1 MPAATATVTRR
12 TADLSDEAF
21 ARELFATS
29 RLDLAVLP
37 AQVRDPL
44 LDMQFRAQRLQYAES
59 FPAPSTKLSS
69 PTVST
74 SVELIV
80 DRGPGGVR
88 IIDITVHPSQ
98 RGRGIATTVLAE
110 ELARAD
116 SAEIPVVLSV
126 WSTNVERAP
135 ALRAARIRR
144 RRRERRN
151 RLPRHATGQ
160 HPSALGRR

>member
-1 MPAATATVTRR
+1 VPAATATVTRR
-12 TADLSDEAF
+12 TADLSDDAF

-59 FPAPSTKLSS
+59 FPDAEYETL
-69 PTVST
+69 VADG
-74 SVELIV
+74 VDVGQLIV
-80 DRGPGGVR
+80 DRGPGSVR

-116 SAEIPVVLSV
+116 DAEIPVVLSV
-126 WSTNVERAP
+126 WSTNIGARRLYERLGFAVVG
-135 ALRAARIRR
+135 ASDGAGYLDMQRDS
-144 RRRERRN
+144 
-151 RLPRHATGQ
+151 T
-160 HPSALGRR
+160 PSALGRR